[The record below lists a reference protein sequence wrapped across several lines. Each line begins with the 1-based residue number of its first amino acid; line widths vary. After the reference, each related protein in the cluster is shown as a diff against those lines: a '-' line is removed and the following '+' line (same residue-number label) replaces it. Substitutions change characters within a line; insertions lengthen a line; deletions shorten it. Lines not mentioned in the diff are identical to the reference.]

1 MNRAVIY
8 ILFLGSGVTGLIYQ
22 VLWTRLLTLTFGVTT
37 LAVSTVLT
45 CFFGGLA
52 LGSFFGGRWAD
63 KHGRGLKW
71 YGVAEIVV
79 GVYALFF
86 LWILGLNNDVYVL
99 IARGMGLGFYGQ
111 NIIKFVLSIII
122 LIIPATMMG
131 ATLPI
136 LSKELACKWSSFA
149 KDIGNLYTVN
159 TVGAVIGAV
168 LTAYLLIPSFGIR
181 AIIITVGI
189 INILIG
195 LVALLIDR
203 KYEGSSDDEIGEDG
217 TLERARRLTSKSFAA
232 GEVIP
237 ARFATIILF
246 GFALSGFTALA
257 YEVIWTRVLTLIL
270 TGTIYAFAAV
280 LAVFLTG
287 IAVGSFAVSRYIDRV
302 KNISVV
308 INTLAV
314 VEILIGIVSTAIII
328 LYAKMPEFSFY
339 GSVTGASD
347 WGEYVY
353 VNFLISFLVLFVPTF
368 LFGTTFPLVCKIYG
382 SRMDRVGESIGNVY
396 SINTVGGII
405 GSFAG
410 GFVLIQFFGM
420 QTSMVLMGIVNVA
433 IGVVFL
439 LWSPFGKKSVR
450 YALSFLGVAV
460 AIVVILILPDNMPRS
475 IHESYI
481 MKGEKILFYEEG
493 PAATVMIAH
502 RPGRSLVFS
511 DTRLWVNGNLAT
523 AAYYEGLQ
531 INRFQGALPMVLHPD
546 PKDVLVICFGTG
558 TTFGTLSQFD
568 VNVVDNVEI
577 ARTVTHGAPFFKSE
591 NSDVLN
597 NPKSNIIIDDGRS
610 YLEVTNKKYDVI
622 TEEPMHPALA
632 GVVNLYTVEYY
643 ELVKSHLKEGGIMS
657 QWIPL
662 YALSVD
668 DVKMLTATFQSVFE
682 HTTIWIANA
691 DIFLIGS
698 SERQSVDFDRIK
710 ERLAR
715 PNIKRI
721 MGEIDLEDPIEFL
734 STFLMNEDVVR
745 EYARGAPV
753 MTDDMPL
760 VEFTGPKSL
769 SVNTISPNIGEL
781 IRHREPVWPYLR
793 FADSVEGRRV
803 TKRMMEK
810 YPATKDN
817 LLGRAYY
824 SDGNFKKAIEH
835 FESSL
840 QIDPTD
846 RNSLHYQYKF
856 RYFPR

>member
-1 MNRAVIY
+1 MIIY
-8 ILFLGSGVTGLIYQ
+8 ILFLGSGLTGLIYQ

-37 LAVSTVLT
+37 LAISTVLT

-52 LGSFFGGRWAD
+52 LGSFLGGRWVD
-63 KHGRGLKW
+63 KRGRGFKW
-71 YGVAEIVV
+71 YGYAEIII
-79 GVYALFF
+79 GIYALLF

-99 IARGMGLGFYGQ
+99 IARGMNLGFYGQ

-136 LSKELACKWSSFA
+136 LSKELAGKWSSFA

-159 TVGAVIGAV
+159 TVGAVAGAV
-168 LTAYLLIPSFGIR
+168 LTAYLLIPSFGIK
-181 AIIITVGI
+181 AIIITVGL
-189 INILIG
+189 INIAIG
-195 LVALLIDR
+195 VVALLVDR
-203 KYEGSSDDEIGEDG
+203 AAAPGKDDALGSELLEGTHIMSSVVTGVGEM
-217 TLERARRLTSKSFAA
+217 
-232 GEVIP
+232 VP
-237 ARFATIILF
+237 ARFSTIILF

-257 YEVIWTRVLTLIL
+257 YEVIWSRVLTLIL
-270 TGTIYAFAAV
+270 TGTIFAFAAV

-287 IAVGSFAVSRYIDRV
+287 IAVGSFVVSRYIDRV
-302 KNISVV
+302 KNFSIV

-314 VEILIGIVSTAIII
+314 VEILIGVSSIAIII
-328 LYAKMPEFSFY
+328 LYSKMPEFSFY
-339 GSVTGASD
+339 GSITGARD

-368 LFGTTFPLVCKIYG
+368 LFGTTFPLVCKIYN
-382 SRMDRVGESIGNVY
+382 SRMDHVGESIGNVY

-405 GSFAG
+405 GSFMG

-420 QTSMVLMGIVNVA
+420 QTSMVLMGVINVL
-433 IGVVFL
+433 IGIVFL
-439 LWSPFGKKSVR
+439 LTNPFGKKKTGYVLSSLGA
-450 YALSFLGVAV
+450 ALVVF
-460 AIVVILILPDNMPRS
+460 VILILPDNMPRA

-481 MKGEKILFYEEG
+481 MEGEKILFYEEG

-546 PKDVLVICFGTG
+546 PKDILVICFGTG

-568 VNVVDNVEI
+568 VDGVDNVEI

-622 TEEPMHPALA
+622 TEEPMHPALV

-643 ELVKSHLKEGGIMS
+643 ELAKSHLKEGGIMS

-668 DVKMLTATFQSVFE
+668 DLKMLTATFQSVFE

-698 SERQSVDFDRIK
+698 SEKQSVNYDRIK
-710 ERLAR
+710 ERLAK

-721 MGEIDLEDPIEFL
+721 MGEIDLEDPIEFV
-734 STFLMNEDVVR
+734 STFLMNEDAVR
-745 EYARGAPV
+745 EYASGAPLV
-753 MTDDMPL
+753 TDNMPL
-760 VEFTGPKSL
+760 VEFTGPRSL
-769 SVNTISPNIGEL
+769 SVNTIS
-781 IRHREPVWPYLR
+781 
-793 FADSVEGRRV
+793 
-803 TKRMMEK
+803 
-810 YPATKDN
+810 
-817 LLGRAYY
+817 
-824 SDGNFKKAIEH
+824 
-835 FESSL
+835 
-840 QIDPTD
+840 
-846 RNSLHYQYKF
+846 
-856 RYFPR
+856 

>member
-8 ILFLGSGVTGLIYQ
+8 ILFLGSGMTGLIYQ

-37 LAVSTVLT
+37 LAISTVLT

-52 LGSFFGGRWAD
+52 LGSFLGGRWVD
-63 KHGRGLKW
+63 KRGRGFKW
-71 YGVAEIVV
+71 YGWAEIVV
-79 GVYALFF
+79 GIYALFF
-86 LWILGLNNDVYVL
+86 LWILGMNNDLYVM
-99 IARGMGLGFYGQ
+99 IARSMGLGFYGQ
-111 NIIKFVLSIII
+111 SIIKFILSIII

-131 ATLPI
+131 ATLPF
-136 LSKELACKWSSFA
+136 LSKELAEKWSTFA
-149 KDIGNLYTVN
+149 KDIGNLYAIN
-159 TVGAVIGAV
+159 TVGAVAGAV
-168 LTAYLLIPSFGIR
+168 FTAYLFIPSFGIR

-189 INILIG
+189 VNIVIGIIALVVDRLAINKEGIVGNDKFLGSAHLI
-195 LVALLIDR
+195 
-203 KYEGSSDDEIGEDG
+203 SSTVTGVN
-217 TLERARRLTSKSFAA
+217 
-232 GEVIP
+232 EVVP
-237 ARFATIILF
+237 PRFATLVLL

-257 YEVIWTRVLTLIL
+257 YEVIWSRVLTLIL

-287 IAVGSFAVSRYIDRV
+287 IAVGSFAVSRYIDRI
-302 KNISVV
+302 KNISMV

-314 VEILIGIVSTAIII
+314 VEMLIGIVSIAIII

-339 GSVTGASD
+339 GSITGARE

-368 LFGTTFPLVCKIYG
+368 LFGTTFPLVCKIYN
-382 SRMDRVGESIGNVY
+382 SRMDKVGESVGNVY
-396 SINTVGGII
+396 SVNTVGGII
-405 GSFAG
+405 GSFMG

-420 QTSMVLMGIVNVA
+420 QTSMVMMGIINVA
-433 IGVVFL
+433 IGIVFL
-439 LWSPFGKKSVR
+439 LFNPSASSRAR
-450 YALSFLGVAV
+450 YGLSAAGAV
-460 AIVVILILPDNMPRS
+460 CVVIVILILPDNMPRA

-481 MKGEKILFYEEG
+481 LKGEEILFYEEG
-493 PAATVMIAH
+493 PAATVMIAQ

-511 DTRLWVNGNLAT
+511 DKRLWVNGNLAT

-568 VNVVDNVEI
+568 VNRVDNVEI
-577 ARTVTHGAPFFKSE
+577 ARTVTKAAHFFKSE

-622 TEEPMHPALA
+622 TEEPMHPSLV
-632 GVVNLYTVEYY
+632 GVVNLYTKEYY
-643 ELVKSHLKEGGIMS
+643 ELAKSRLKEGGIMS

-662 YALSVD
+662 YALSVE

-682 HTTIWIANA
+682 HTTIWMANA

-698 SERQSVDFDRIK
+698 DEVQSIDFP
-710 ERLAR
+710 RLAGR
-715 PNIKRI
+715 LAKPNIKRLLN
-721 MGEIDLEDPIEFL
+721 EIDLEDPIEFL

-745 EYARGAPV
+745 DYASGVPII
-753 MTDDMPL
+753 TDNRPL
-760 VEFTGPKSL
+760 VEFTGPRSL

-781 IRHREPVWPYLR
+781 IKYREPVWPYLR
-793 FADSVEGRRV
+793 FVDRARGERV
-803 TKRMMEK
+803 STRLQEK
-810 YPATKDN
+810 FPATRAN
-817 LLGRAYY
+817 LIGRAYY
-824 SDGNFKKAIEH
+824 ADGNFKKAIEY

-840 QIDPTD
+840 AIDPTD

-856 RYFPR
+856 KYFPR